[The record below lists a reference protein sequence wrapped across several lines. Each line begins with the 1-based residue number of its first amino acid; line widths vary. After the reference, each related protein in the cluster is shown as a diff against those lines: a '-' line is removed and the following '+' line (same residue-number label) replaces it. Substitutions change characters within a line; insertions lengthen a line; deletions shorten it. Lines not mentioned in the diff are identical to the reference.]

1 MNITR
6 ELLNLYVEKGFL
18 TSELSNQVFNDCK
31 TAHVTLRE
39 YLLAKEYIT
48 EAAELEVLS
57 EFYNIPSVELE
68 LLNVDD
74 ELIDLF
80 SFEFMK
86 KHKIIPVRR
95 DEDGTL
101 ILATARPLDCHTISA
116 ISSRFCCKFDLVLVL
131 P

>member
-48 EAAELEVLS
+48 ETFGS
-57 EFYNIPSVELE
+57 EYHSNKLQSLGCFR
-68 LLNVDD
+68 
-74 ELIDLF
+74 
-80 SFEFMK
+80 SF
-86 KHKIIPVRR
+86 IIFLR
-95 DEDGTL
+95 
-101 ILATARPLDCHTISA
+101 
-116 ISSRFCCKFDLVLVL
+116 
-131 P
+131 